1 VDDVLTAVLGREAAA
16 RGTELTMEQ
25 ILSENLALE
34 FDLKGLK
41 V

>member
-16 RGTELTMEQ
+16 RGKELTMQE
-25 ILSENLALE
+25 LLTENLAVE

-41 V
+41 A